1 VDVLDPSVMPTVI
14 FPERDG
20 LSAGEVKHLLG
31 AAFRT
36 LPVVGMSIAC
46 YHPRLDPDGVSA
58 RLIVDLISAALARET
73 V

>member
-1 VDVLDPSVMPTVI
+1 
-14 FPERDG
+14 
-20 LSAGEVKHLLG
+20 
-31 AAFRT
+31 

-46 YHPRLDPDGVSA
+46 YHPRLDPDGVGA